1 MGLKYYFTYIRRRAT
16 VQVTLHMCL
25 GTHIYLHVLN
35 FKNLVCSYT
44 FLYTDFVG
52 ALVEVQTCVTHQQY
66 VYMHVMSIHFT
77 SLHYMYVW

>member
-1 MGLKYYFTYIRRRAT
+1 MGLKYYFIYIRRRAT

-35 FKNLVCSYT
+35 FKNLVYIYT

-52 ALVEVQTCVTHQQY
+52 ALVKVHTRVTHQRCS
-66 VYMHVMSIHFT
+66 MCICM
-77 SLHYMYVW
+77 